1 MHELNEGEIDLE
13 TSWQNFDY
21 NAVGQN
27 GGNDDGYDGDDAN
40 DDGGDDDKSNS
51 KPLGKVQLQPN
62 CNPDTKLVVETQNTK
77 Y

>member
-13 TSWQNFDY
+13 TSWRNFNYD
-21 NAVGQN
+21 AVRQN
-27 GGNDDGYDGDDAN
+27 GGNDDGYDGDDVN
-40 DDGGDDDKSNS
+40 EDGGDYDESNS

-62 CNPDTKLVVETQNTK
+62 CNPDTKLDVKTQNTK

>member
-1 MHELNEGEIDLE
+1 M
-13 TSWQNFDY
+13 
-21 NAVGQN
+21 GQN

-62 CNPDTKLVVETQNTK
+62 CNPDTKLDVKTQNTK

>member
-1 MHELNEGEIDLE
+1 MHELNEGEIDLQ

-62 CNPDTKLVVETQNTK
+62 CNPDTKLDVKTQNTK

>member
-40 DDGGDDDKSNS
+40 DGGGDDKSNS

-62 CNPDTKLVVETQNTK
+62 CNPDTKLDVKTQNTK